1 MASVAAQTSTS
12 STSSRPSPNGNAN
25 SDYINGQGNLPEAPA
40 ATAGT
45 APSTAKKGKSKKAAD
60 PNETSK
66 LLAAKINQLEHDAA
80 GEKDQ
85 EAEIER
91 EVKRAVRDLT
101 NLLAGMETLSRIE
114 TIQKKYAELLADMK
128 RLDRENV
135 KSKKRADQLQK
146 EKDQGRS
153 ELSKTVS
160 MKEKLEKLCRELT
173 RENKKIKEEYR
184 KIEDSEKRSRE
195 LQGEKVG
202 GVLWLVDEAMDQKEN
217 PENMKLNME
226 TDEVFRHK
234 FKSFI
239 EQYELREL
247 HFQSLMRTKECEV
260 QFSLARYE
268 QQKKETQNEQQ
279 RSRTLSGQVATFAQ
293 TEAELR
299 SQLSIY
305 VEKFKQVHRHVDERL
320 KLIVHQVEDTL
331 NNSNDLFLTFR
342 REMEEMSKK
351 TKRLEKENMA
361 LSKKHDSTNRNILEM
376 AEDRT
381 KVNKEMETLRKKN
394 NTLES
399 VIRRMQD
406 QGRTARAPEDDEEG
420 TESDYEEEGE
430 EYEGD
435 SEEEDYGDETEEE
448 ALQAHVGSTLP
459 SFGPALPPQ
468 PQVNGKPNGDANGV
482 K

>member
-1 MASVAAQTSTS
+1 MASTAAQTSAS
-12 STSSRPSPNGNAN
+12 STSARPSPNGNVN
-25 SDYINGQGNLPEAPA
+25 SDYINGQGNVPDTPA
-40 ATAGT
+40 ATAGP
-45 APSTAKKGKSKKAAD
+45 APSTTKKGKSKKAAD

-114 TIQKKYAELLADMK
+114 IVQKKYAELLADMK

-202 GVLWLVDEAMDQKEN
+202 GVLWLVDEAMEQKES

-234 FKSFI
+234 FKSFV

-247 HFQSLMRTKECEV
+247 HFVSLMRTKECEV
-260 QFSLARYE
+260 QFNLARYE

-305 VEKFKQVHRHVDERL
+305 VEKFKQV
-320 KLIVHQVEDTL
+320 EDTL

-361 LSKKHDSTNRNILEM
+361 LSKKHESTNRNILEM

-406 QGRTARAPEDDEEG
+406 QGRTARRPEDDEEG
-420 TESDYEEEGE
+420 TESDYDDEEGE

-468 PQVNGKPNGDANGV
+468 PQVNGKANGEANGV